1 MRTAG
6 ASRDPRQS
14 WARLPAFL
22 RTWRSGGSES
32 CEFTDGI
39 GRLPLRATRFER
51 APASTAMAFPNI
63 INVAPSQPQSQDGP
77 PGNAMDSI
85 TLGQLKSAVQ
95 SQPKPKASTRQ
106 CWLQ

>member
-1 MRTAG
+1 
-6 ASRDPRQS
+6 
-14 WARLPAFL
+14 
-22 RTWRSGGSES
+22 
-32 CEFTDGI
+32 
-39 GRLPLRATRFER
+39 
-51 APASTAMAFPNI
+51 MAFPNI